1 MEAAGSEACQ
11 YQLSRCQQ
19 QFIQRFKFRIPSK
32 STQMATATS
41 GSGLHLEAID
51 RIGSIP
57 LVESSVKRVETIYDR
72 VKNNNRL
79 FSWYF
84 ETAEATISAA
94 YDTVQPAVKLFEPS
108 IRRLDNVMCK
118 SLDILEQR
126 IPLVYLPPEMMYWNT
141 KEYMSDHLVRP
152 VLKRADSVK
161 QIGTAVLESPL
172 TTYAADRIDGAFT
185 AGDKF
190 VDKYLVPI
198 STDQDQTDVKKLLST
213 LDGHTS
219 SIPLQLTRMFGQ
231 KTPQEDDNDTVPDER
246 GALKAIHHGQR
257 FSRKLKRRLTQ
268 RTIAEARALKKQS
281 KEAIH
286 VLFYAAELIA
296 TDPKQAV
303 QKAKELWI
311 YLSADEPE
319 NQARPATLE
328 QLIVLLTRES
338 ARRVVHLVN
347 FSAHL
352 AANIPRNLAHTTTE
366 VAHQIVY
373 INSRIITIS
382 RLDKVKTMSKEEA
395 ESLFK
400 RMLAFYG
407 SLQGLT
413 NTYLERVASFLSGR
427 MEAEKVT
434 GSDSAN
440 SNHRSSRRRQ
450 EPNHYP
456 AAHNNINGVY

>member
-1 MEAAGSEACQ
+1 
-11 YQLSRCQQ
+11 
-19 QFIQRFKFRIPSK
+19 
-32 STQMATATS
+32 MATATS

-57 LVESSVKRVETIYDR
+57 LVESSVKRVETIYDK

-108 IRRLDNVMCK
+108 IRRLDTVMCK

-161 QIGTAVLESPL
+161 QIGNAVLESPL

-185 AGDKF
+185 VGDKF

-198 STDQDQTDVKKLLST
+198 QTDQDQTDVQKLIST
-213 LDGHTS
+213 LDGH
-219 SIPLQLTRMFGQ
+219 IRPHITRIFGQ
-231 KTPQEDDNDTVPDER
+231 KTPQEDDNEAVPNER

-286 VLFYAAELIA
+286 VLIYAAELIA

-303 QKAKELWI
+303 QKAKELWV

-347 FSAHL
+347 FSANV

-373 INSRIITIS
+373 INNRIITIS
-382 RLDKVKTMSKEEA
+382 GLEKVKSLSKEEA

-413 NTYLERVASFLSGR
+413 NAYLERVASFLSGR

-434 GSDSAN
+434 GSDSSN

>member
-1 MEAAGSEACQ
+1 
-11 YQLSRCQQ
+11 
-19 QFIQRFKFRIPSK
+19 
-32 STQMATATS
+32 
-41 GSGLHLEAID
+41 
-51 RIGSIP
+51 
-57 LVESSVKRVETIYDR
+57 
-72 VKNNNRL
+72 
-79 FSWYF
+79 
-84 ETAEATISAA
+84 
-94 YDTVQPAVKLFEPS
+94 
-108 IRRLDNVMCK
+108 MCK

-161 QIGTAVLESPL
+161 QIGNAVLESPL
-172 TTYAADRIDGAFT
+172 TTYAAERIDGAFT
-185 AGDKF
+185 VGDKF

-198 STDQDQTDVKKLLST
+198 QTDQDQTD
-213 LDGHTS
+213 G
-219 SIPLQLTRMFGQ
+219 
-231 KTPQEDDNDTVPDER
+231 PQEDDNEAVPDER
-246 GALKAIHHGQR
+246 GAIKAIHHGQR

-303 QKAKELWI
+303 QKAKELWV

-347 FSAHL
+347 FSAHV

-366 VAHQIVY
+366 VAHHIIY
-373 INSRIITIS
+373 INHRIITIS
-382 RLDKVKTMSKEEA
+382 RLDKVKTISKEEA

-413 NTYLERVASFLSGR
+413 NAYLERVASFLSGR

-434 GSDSAN
+434 GSDGGN

-450 EPNHYP
+450 DPNHYS
-456 AAHNNINGVY
+456 ATHNNINGVY

>member
-1 MEAAGSEACQ
+1 
-11 YQLSRCQQ
+11 
-19 QFIQRFKFRIPSK
+19 
-32 STQMATATS
+32 MATATS
-41 GSGLHLEAID
+41 CSGLHLEAID

-57 LVESSVKRVETIYDR
+57 LVESSVKRVETIYDK

-84 ETAEATISAA
+84 ETAEATITAA
-94 YDTVQPAVKLFEPS
+94 YETVQPAVKLFEPS
-108 IRRLDNVMCK
+108 LRRLDNVMCK

-161 QIGTAVLESPL
+161 MIRNAVLESPL

-198 STDQDQTDVKKLLST
+198 RTDQDQTDA
-213 LDGHTS
+213 
-219 SIPLQLTRMFGQ
+219 
-231 KTPQEDDNDTVPDER
+231 PQEDDNETVPEER

-286 VLFYAAELIA
+286 VLIYAAELIA
-296 TDPKQAV
+296 TDPKQAL
-303 QKAKELWI
+303 QKAKELWA
-311 YLSADEPE
+311 YLSKDEPE

-347 FSAHL
+347 FSANV
-352 AANIPRNLAHTTTE
+352 AANIPRNLAHTSTE
-366 VAHQIVY
+366 VAHHIIY
-373 INSRIITIS
+373 INNRIITIS
-382 RLDKVKTMSKEEA
+382 KLDKVKNLSKEEA
-395 ESLFK
+395 ESLLK

-407 SLQGLT
+407 NLQGMT
-413 NTYLERVASFLSGR
+413 NSYLERVASFLSGR
-427 MEAEKVT
+427 IEAEKVT

-450 EPNHYP
+450 EANHYS

>member
-1 MEAAGSEACQ
+1 
-11 YQLSRCQQ
+11 
-19 QFIQRFKFRIPSK
+19 
-32 STQMATATS
+32 MATATS
-41 GSGLHLEAID
+41 CSGLHLEAID
-51 RIGSIP
+51 RITSIP
-57 LVESSVKRVETIYDR
+57 LVESSVKRVETIYDK

-84 ETAEATISAA
+84 ETAEATITAA
-94 YDTVQPAVKLFEPS
+94 YETVQPAVKLFEPS
-108 IRRLDNVMCK
+108 LRRLDNVMCK

-161 QIGTAVLESPL
+161 LIRNAVLESPL

-198 STDQDQTDVKKLLST
+198 RTDQDQTDA
-213 LDGHTS
+213 
-219 SIPLQLTRMFGQ
+219 
-231 KTPQEDDNDTVPDER
+231 PQEDDNEAVPDER

-286 VLFYAAELIA
+286 VLIYAAELIA
-296 TDPKQAV
+296 TDPKQAL
-303 QKAKELWI
+303 QKAKELWA

-347 FSAHL
+347 FSANV
-352 AANIPRNLAHTTTE
+352 AANIPRNLAHTSTE
-366 VAHQIVY
+366 VAHHIIY
-373 INSRIITIS
+373 INHRIVTIS
-382 RLDKVKTMSKEEA
+382 KLDKVKNLSKEEA
-395 ESLFK
+395 ESLLK

-407 SLQGLT
+407 NLQGMT
-413 NTYLERVASFLSGR
+413 NSYLERVASFLSGR
-427 MEAEKVT
+427 IEAEKVT

-450 EPNHYP
+450 EANHYS

>member
-1 MEAAGSEACQ
+1 
-11 YQLSRCQQ
+11 L
-19 QFIQRFKFRIPSK
+19 
-32 STQMATATS
+32 ATATS

-57 LVESSVKRVETIYDR
+57 LVESSVKRVETIYDK

-84 ETAEATISAA
+84 ETAEATINAA
-94 YDTVQPAVKLFEPS
+94 YETVQPAVKLFEPS
-108 IRRLDNVMCK
+108 LRRLDNVMCK

-126 IPLVYLPPEMMYWNT
+126 IPLVYLPPEMVSQKVRKLPTKRSPPLFMKMYWNT

-161 QIGTAVLESPL
+161 QIGNAVLESPL

-190 VDKYLVPI
+190 VDKYLVAI
-198 STDQDQTDVKKLLST
+198 RTDQDQTDEAAGIHPLRSDSGQT
-213 LDGHTS
+213 NHS
-219 SIPLQLTRMFGQ
+219 PAIPNIRFAG
-231 KTPQEDDNDTVPDER
+231 PQEDDNEAVPDER

-286 VLFYAAELIA
+286 VLIYAAELIA
-296 TDPKQAV
+296 TDPKQALV
-303 QKAKELWI
+303 KAKELWA

-347 FSAHL
+347 FSANV

-366 VAHQIVY
+366 VAHQIIY
-373 INSRIITIS
+373 INNRIITIS
-382 RLDKVKTMSKEEA
+382 RLDKVKNLSKEEA
-395 ESLFK
+395 ESLLK
-400 RMLAFYG
+400 RALAFYDN
-407 SLQGLT
+407 LQGMT
-413 NTYLERVASFLSGR
+413 NSYLERVASFLSGR
-427 MEAEKVT
+427 IEAEKVT

-450 EPNHYP
+450 EANHYS

>member
-1 MEAAGSEACQ
+1 
-11 YQLSRCQQ
+11 
-19 QFIQRFKFRIPSK
+19 
-32 STQMATATS
+32 MATATS

-57 LVESSVKRVETIYDR
+57 LVESSVKRVETIYDK

-94 YDTVQPAVKLFEPS
+94 YETIQPAVKLFEPS
-108 IRRLDNVMCK
+108 IQRLDNVMCK

-161 QIGTAVLESPL
+161 QIGNAVLESPI
-172 TTYAADRIDGAFT
+172 TTYAAERIDGAFT

-198 STDQDQTDVKKLLST
+198 QTDQDQTD
-213 LDGHTS
+213 G
-219 SIPLQLTRMFGQ
+219 PL
-231 KTPQEDDNDTVPDER
+231 EDDNDAVPDEK
-246 GALKAIHHGQR
+246 GAIKAIHHGQR

-296 TDPKQAV
+296 TDPKQAI
-303 QKAKELWI
+303 QKAKELWV

-347 FSAHL
+347 FSAHV

-366 VAHQIVY
+366 VAHHIIY
-373 INSRIITIS
+373 INHRIITIS
-382 RLDKVKTMSKEEA
+382 RLDKVKTISKEEA

-434 GSDSAN
+434 GSDGGN

-450 EPNHYP
+450 DPNHYS
-456 AAHNNINGVY
+456 ATHNNINGVY

>member
-1 MEAAGSEACQ
+1 
-11 YQLSRCQQ
+11 
-19 QFIQRFKFRIPSK
+19 
-32 STQMATATS
+32 MATATS

-57 LVESSVKRVETIYDR
+57 LVESSVKRVETIYDK

-94 YDTVQPAVKLFEPS
+94 YETIQPAVKLFEPS
-108 IRRLDNVMCK
+108 IQRLDNVMCK

-161 QIGTAVLESPL
+161 LIGNAVLESPL

-198 STDQDQTDVKKLLST
+198 QTDHDQTD
-213 LDGHTS
+213 G
-219 SIPLQLTRMFGQ
+219 
-231 KTPQEDDNDTVPDER
+231 PQEDDNDTVPDER
-246 GALKAIHHGQR
+246 GAIKAIHHGQR

-286 VLFYAAELIA
+286 VLIYAAELIA

-303 QKAKELWI
+303 QKAKELWV

-328 QLIVLLTRES
+328 QLILLLTRES

-347 FSAHL
+347 FSAHM

-366 VAHQIVY
+366 VAHQIIY
-373 INSRIITIS
+373 INHRIITIS
-382 RLDKVKTMSKEEA
+382 RLDKVKTISKEEA

-407 SLQGLT
+407 NLQGLT
-413 NTYLERVASFLSGR
+413 NAYLERVASFLSGR

-450 EPNHYP
+450 EPNHYS

>member
-1 MEAAGSEACQ
+1 
-11 YQLSRCQQ
+11 
-19 QFIQRFKFRIPSK
+19 
-32 STQMATATS
+32 MATATS

-57 LVESSVKRVETIYDR
+57 LVESSVKRVETIYDK

-94 YDTVQPAVKLFEPS
+94 YETIQPAVKLFEPS
-108 IRRLDNVMCK
+108 IQRLDNVMCK

-161 QIGTAVLESPL
+161 QIGNAVLESPL
-172 TTYAADRIDGAFT
+172 TTYAAERIDGAFT

-198 STDQDQTDVKKLLST
+198 QTDQDQTD
-213 LDGHTS
+213 G
-219 SIPLQLTRMFGQ
+219 
-231 KTPQEDDNDTVPDER
+231 PQEDDNDAVPDEK
-246 GALKAIHHGQR
+246 GAIKAIHHGQR

-303 QKAKELWI
+303 QKAKELWV

-347 FSAHL
+347 FSAHV

-366 VAHQIVY
+366 VAHHIIY
-373 INSRIITIS
+373 INHRIITIS
-382 RLDKVKTMSKEEA
+382 RLDKVKTISKEEA

-434 GSDSAN
+434 GSDGGN

-450 EPNHYP
+450 DPNHYS
-456 AAHNNINGVY
+456 ATHNNINGVY

>member
-1 MEAAGSEACQ
+1 MAA
-11 YQLSRCQQ
+11 
-19 QFIQRFKFRIPSK
+19 
-32 STQMATATS
+32 ATM
-41 GSGLHLEAID
+41 GSGLHMEAID
-51 RIGSIP
+51 RITSIP
-57 LVESSVKRVETIYDR
+57 LVESSVKRVEHIYDK

-94 YDTVQPAVKLFEPS
+94 YDTVQPAVKLFEMP
-108 IRRLDNVMCK
+108 IKRLDNMMCK

-161 QIGTAVLESPL
+161 QIGNAVLESPL

-198 STDQDQTDVKKLLST
+198 RIDQDQTDAAPH
-213 LDGHTS
+213 D
-219 SIPLQLTRMFGQ
+219 
-231 KTPQEDDNDTVPDER
+231 DDNEPPAGAASDER
-246 GALKAIHHGQR
+246 GAIKAIHHGQR

-268 RTIAEARALKKQS
+268 RTLAEARALKKQS

-286 VLFYAAELIA
+286 VLIYAAELIA
-296 TDPKQAV
+296 TDPKQAM
-303 QKAKELWI
+303 QKAKELWG

-319 NQARPATLE
+319 NQARPVTLE

-347 FSAHL
+347 FSANV
-352 AANIPRNLAHTTTE
+352 ASNIPKHLAHTTTE
-366 VAHQIVY
+366 VVHRIIY
-373 INSRIITIS
+373 INNRIITIS
-382 RLDKVKTMSKEEA
+382 RLDKFKSISKEEA
-395 ESLFK
+395 ESLLK
-400 RMLAFYG
+400 RMVAFYG
-407 SLQGLT
+407 NLQGLT
-413 NTYLERVASFLSGR
+413 NGYLERVASFLSGR
-427 MEAEKVT
+427 IEAEKVT
-434 GSDSAN
+434 GSE
-440 SNHRSSRRRQ
+440 SNTVSRSSRRRQ
-450 EPNHYP
+450 EANNFSP
-456 AAHNNINGVY
+456 AHNNINGVY

>member
-1 MEAAGSEACQ
+1 MGAARSEACQ
-11 YQLSRCQQ
+11 YQFSRCQQ
-19 QFIQRFKFRIPSK
+19 QFTAIRFRFSSK

-51 RIGSIP
+51 RLGSIP
-57 LVESSVKRVETIYDR
+57 LVESSVKRVENIYDK

-161 QIGTAVLESPL
+161 QIGNAVLESPL
-172 TTYAADRIDGAFT
+172 TTYAAERIDGAFT

-198 STDQDQTDVKKLLST
+198 STDQDQTDA
-213 LDGHTS
+213 
-219 SIPLQLTRMFGQ
+219 
-231 KTPQEDDNDTVPDER
+231 PQEDDNEAVPDER

-286 VLFYAAELIA
+286 VLIYAAELIA

-338 ARRVVHLVN
+338 VRRVVHLVN
-347 FSAHL
+347 FSAHV

-366 VAHQIVY
+366 VAHQIIY
-373 INSRIITIS
+373 INNRIITIS
-382 RLDKVKTMSKEEA
+382 RLDKVKTLSKEEA

-440 SNHRSSRRRQ
+440 SNHSSSRRRQ
-450 EPNHYP
+450 EQNHYS
-456 AAHNNINGVY
+456 ATHNNINGVY

>member
-1 MEAAGSEACQ
+1 
-11 YQLSRCQQ
+11 
-19 QFIQRFKFRIPSK
+19 
-32 STQMATATS
+32 MASATS

-57 LVESSVKRVETIYDR
+57 LVESSVKRVETIYDK

-84 ETAEATISAA
+84 ETAEATITAA
-94 YDTVQPAVKLFEPS
+94 YETIQPAVKLFEPS
-108 IRRLDNVMCK
+108 IQRLDNVMCK

-161 QIGTAVLESPL
+161 QIGNAVLESPL
-172 TTYAADRIDGAFT
+172 THYAAERIDGAFT

-198 STDQDQTDVKKLLST
+198 QTDQDQTDA
-213 LDGHTS
+213 
-219 SIPLQLTRMFGQ
+219 
-231 KTPQEDDNDTVPDER
+231 PQEDDNDAVPDER
-246 GALKAIHHGQR
+246 GAIKAIHHGQR

-286 VLFYAAELIA
+286 VLIYAAELIA

-303 QKAKELWI
+303 QKAKELWV

-347 FSAHL
+347 FSAHV

-366 VAHQIVY
+366 VAHQIIY
-373 INSRIITIS
+373 INHRIITIS
-382 RLDKVKTMSKEEA
+382 RLDKVKTISKEEA

-407 SLQGLT
+407 NLQGLT
-413 NTYLERVASFLSGR
+413 NAYLERVASFLSGR

-434 GSDSAN
+434 GSDGGN

-450 EPNHYP
+450 EPNHYS
-456 AAHNNINGVY
+456 ASHNNINGVY

>member
-1 MEAAGSEACQ
+1 
-11 YQLSRCQQ
+11 
-19 QFIQRFKFRIPSK
+19 
-32 STQMATATS
+32 MATATS

-57 LVESSVKRVETIYDR
+57 LVETSVKRVENLYGK

-161 QIGTAVLESPL
+161 QIGNAVLESPL

-198 STDQDQTDVKKLLST
+198 STDQDQTDA
-213 LDGHTS
+213 
-219 SIPLQLTRMFGQ
+219 
-231 KTPQEDDNDTVPDER
+231 PQEDDNEAVPDER
-246 GALKAIHHGQR
+246 GAIKAIHHGQR

-286 VLFYAAELIA
+286 VLIYAAELIA
-296 TDPKQAV
+296 TDPKQAL
-303 QKAKELWI
+303 QRAKELWV

-347 FSAHL
+347 FSAHV
-352 AANIPRNLAHTTTE
+352 AANIPRHLAHTTTE
-366 VAHQIVY
+366 VAHQIIY
-373 INSRIITIS
+373 INNRIVTIT
-382 RLDKVKTMSKEEA
+382 RLDKVKTLSKEEA

-407 SLQGLT
+407 NLQGLT
-413 NTYLERVASFLSGR
+413 NSYLERVASFLSGR
-427 MEAEKVT
+427 IEAEKVT

-450 EPNHYP
+450 EANHYS
-456 AAHNNINGVY
+456 ASHNNINGVY

>member
-1 MEAAGSEACQ
+1 
-11 YQLSRCQQ
+11 
-19 QFIQRFKFRIPSK
+19 
-32 STQMATATS
+32 TATATS
-41 GSGLHLEAID
+41 CSGLHLEAID

-57 LVESSVKRVETIYDR
+57 LVESSVKRVENIYDK
-72 VKNNNRL
+72 VKHNNRL

-84 ETAEATISAA
+84 ETAEATITAA
-94 YDTVQPAVKLFEPS
+94 YETVQPAVKLFEPS
-108 IRRLDNVMCK
+108 LRRLDNVMCK

-161 QIGTAVLESPL
+161 LIRNAVLESPL

-198 STDQDQTDVKKLLST
+198 RTDQDQTDGEKSGDKPSRSHRDPLSKLKHLP
-213 LDGHTS
+213 
-219 SIPLQLTRMFGQ
+219 IPKIRFSA
-231 KTPQEDDNDTVPDER
+231 PQEDNDDNDAVPDER

-286 VLFYAAELIA
+286 VLIYAAELIA
-296 TDPKQAV
+296 TDPKQAL
-303 QKAKELWI
+303 QKAKELWA

-347 FSAHL
+347 FSANV
-352 AANIPRNLAHTTTE
+352 AANIPRNLAHTSTE
-366 VAHQIVY
+366 VAHHIIY
-373 INSRIITIS
+373 INNRIITIS
-382 RLDKVKTMSKEEA
+382 KLDKVKNLSKEEA
-395 ESLFK
+395 ESLLK

-407 SLQGLT
+407 NLQGMT
-413 NTYLERVASFLSGR
+413 NSYLERLASFLSGR
-427 MEAEKVT
+427 IEAEKVT

-450 EPNHYP
+450 EANHYS

>member
-1 MEAAGSEACQ
+1 
-11 YQLSRCQQ
+11 
-19 QFIQRFKFRIPSK
+19 
-32 STQMATATS
+32 MATATS

-57 LVESSVKRVETIYDR
+57 LVETSVKRVENLYGK

-161 QIGTAVLESPL
+161 QIGNAVLESPL

-198 STDQDQTDVKKLLST
+198 RTDQDQA
-213 LDGHTS
+213 DG
-219 SIPLQLTRMFGQ
+219 
-231 KTPQEDDNDTVPDER
+231 PQEDDNEAGPDER
-246 GALKAIHHGQR
+246 GAIKAIHHGQR

-286 VLFYAAELIA
+286 VLIYAAELIA

-303 QKAKELWI
+303 QRAKELWV

-347 FSAHL
+347 FTAHV
-352 AANIPRNLAHTTTE
+352 AANIPRHLAHTTTE
-366 VAHQIVY
+366 VAHQIIY
-373 INSRIITIS
+373 INNRIVTIT
-382 RLDKVKTMSKEEA
+382 RLDKVKTLSKEEA

-407 SLQGLT
+407 NLQGLT
-413 NTYLERVASFLSGR
+413 NSYLERVASFLSGR
-427 MEAEKVT
+427 IEAEKVT

-450 EPNHYP
+450 EANHYS

>member
-1 MEAAGSEACQ
+1 MAKVSFGAEHDQTARFGDQVYMEAAGSEACQ

-231 KTPQEDDNDTVPDER
+231 KI
-246 GALKAIHHGQR
+246 LKVILQAI
-257 FSRKLKRRLTQ
+257 RL
-268 RTIAEARALKKQS
+268 
-281 KEAIH
+281 
-286 VLFYAAELIA
+286 VLRC
-296 TDPKQAV
+296 
-303 QKAKELWI
+303 
-311 YLSADEPE
+311 
-319 NQARPATLE
+319 NH
-328 QLIVLLTRES
+328 LIVY
-338 ARRVVHLVN
+338 
-347 FSAHL
+347 F
-352 AANIPRNLAHTTTE
+352 
-366 VAHQIVY
+366 
-373 INSRIITIS
+373 
-382 RLDKVKTMSKEEA
+382 
-395 ESLFK
+395 
-400 RMLAFYG
+400 
-407 SLQGLT
+407 
-413 NTYLERVASFLSGR
+413 
-427 MEAEKVT
+427 
-434 GSDSAN
+434 
-440 SNHRSSRRRQ
+440 
-450 EPNHYP
+450 
-456 AAHNNINGVY
+456 